1 MDRKR
6 GRAHPRKHEQQTSN
20 PRDVQERRAREGS
33 GRLVAGNSESEGQ
46 VRNSSKFGRGTG
58 VYACAACT
66 RKTRQTGG
74 DNDSLKGLENEM
86 SDNGETPETLAKF
99 VALKARCIAKG
110 GKL

>member
-1 MDRKR
+1 M
-6 GRAHPRKHEQQTSN
+6 
-20 PRDVQERRAREGS
+20 
-33 GRLVAGNSESEGQ
+33 
-46 VRNSSKFGRGTG
+46 RNSSKFGRGTG

-74 DNDSLKGLENEM
+74 DNDSLKLCVECYEMAGLENEM